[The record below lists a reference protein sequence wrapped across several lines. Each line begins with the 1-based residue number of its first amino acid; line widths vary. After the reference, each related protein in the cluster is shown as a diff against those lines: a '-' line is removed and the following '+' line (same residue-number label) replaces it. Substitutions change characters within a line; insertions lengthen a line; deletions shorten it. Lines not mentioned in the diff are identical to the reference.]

1 MFFCILLQDFC
12 YEEDEDYKVLDAINT
27 MITVVAYQTE
37 SLRSTQMLVCFTL
50 KTQIFPYCFR
60 EPILLLYH

>member
-1 MFFCILLQDFC
+1 MCVVELSQTMFCLLQDFC

-37 SLRSTQMLVCFTL
+37 SLRSTQMLV
-50 KTQIFPYCFR
+50 
-60 EPILLLYH
+60 